1 LRSVPNPTAMP
12 KNTIAGSTMAPLD
25 GIVNREAELVELDE
39 RFRGSESFVVH
50 GPSGVGKTVLL
61 RQVTLRFPNVLY
73 CADSSTGHSAFRDL
87 AGALLSKR
95 DPVLRRACGRM
106 GAAALNRKSTL
117 ALRGL
122 VMDALHGGDYWVV
135 LDHLSRTSA
144 GLASDIREII
154 FRGNTPIV
162 AVARSI
168 HMEELGFL
176 TSFFA
181 LRSERL
187 EVRPFSPEVSRSF
200 ANLVAR
206 TSGFTAAN
214 RDDCLE
220 RIVELSGGL
229 PGMIVALIGM
239 AGLPR
244 YRSNGHVK
252 LTSVYIDYRL
262 AWHAA
267 NAF

>member
-1 LRSVPNPTAMP
+1 LKSAPNPSAITLSSSTALP
-12 KNTIAGSTMAPLD
+12 TGVV
-25 GIVNREAELVELDE
+25 GIVNRDAELNELAE

-50 GPSGVGKTVLL
+50 GASGVGKTLLL
-61 RQVTLRFPNVLY
+61 RHVAPRFPDVLY
-73 CADSSTGHSAFRDL
+73 CADSSTGHSAFRHL
-87 AGALLSKR
+87 AMALLSKR
-95 DPVLRRACGRM
+95 APVLRRACGRI
-106 GAAALNRKSTL
+106 GAASLSRKSTL

-122 VMDALHGGDYWVV
+122 VMEALHGGDYWVV

-181 LRSERL
+181 LRSERF
-187 EVRPFSPEVSRSF
+187 EIRPFSPEASLNF
-200 ANLVAR
+200 ANLVAH
-206 TSGFTAAN
+206 TTDFTAAN

-229 PGMIVALIGM
+229 PGMIIALVRM
-239 AGLPR
+239 AELPK

-252 LTSVYIDYRL
+252 LTSAYIDYRL
-262 AWHAA
+262 AWHAK